1 MRRGVGTQDP
11 QLLLAQH
18 LRALRENHWPDR
30 RITQPKLAEAL
41 GVSVPLISSWESR
54 TKPRIPPLS
63 RLEAYAA
70 VFASGRC
77 FDTDPARAISPH
89 DLSDEERQVMN
100 DLRQELM
107 HLRSGALSVGT
118 APVSTGQPNPVRA
131 PLNGGPWSF
140 VDGEDVKIVCA
151 RWPDEKLADIPYT
164 DVADPYYVE
173 LLTCAELDALFE
185 LFGHLRAFNPATQVN
200 LRIAGKL
207 APDDLT
213 SHLATLGGIDWNE
226 ATSSVLQKLQLP
238 VQQVA
243 DWDTEGGQYFEVE
256 GGGQDSQ
263 FRPVLEKLGDQTI
276 LREDVALFA
285 RAVNPFNHERTVTV
299 CNGMYSRGTYGAVR
313 TLTDAKFRNRNADYL
328 RTKFGDSASYCIVT
342 RVPIING
349 AAVTP
354 DWTTGDHT
362 LFEWSE

>member
-1 MRRGVGTQDP
+1 MRRGVDAQDP
-11 QLLLAQH
+11 QRLLAQR
-18 LRALRENHWPDR
+18 LRALRESHWPDR
-30 RITQPKLAEAL
+30 KITQPELAEAL
-41 GVSVPLISSWESR
+41 RVSVPLISSWESR

-70 VFASGRC
+70 VFASVRC
-77 FDTDPARAISPH
+77 FDTDPARAISPQ
-89 DLSDEERQVMN
+89 DLSDEELQVMN
-100 DLRQELM
+100 DLEQELM
-107 HLRSGALSVGT
+107 HLRSGALSVGNAPIST
-118 APVSTGQPNPVRA
+118 SQPDPVSV
-131 PLNGGPWSF
+131 PLDGGPWRF
-140 VDGEDVKIVCA
+140 VNGEDVTIVCA
-151 RWPDEKLADIPYT
+151 RWPQQMLEKIPYT
-164 DVADPYYVE
+164 NVASPDYVE
-173 LLTCAELDALFE
+173 LLTCSELDALFE
-185 LFGHLRAFNPATQVN
+185 LFGHLRAVNPANQVN

-238 VQQVA
+238 VQQIA
-243 DWDTEGGQYFEVE
+243 DWGTEGGQYFEVE

-263 FRPVLEKLGDQTI
+263 FRPVLEKSDDQEI

-285 RAVNPFNHERTVTV
+285 RAVNPFNQERTVTV

-313 TLTDAKFRNRNADYL
+313 TLTDAKFRDRNADYL
-328 RTKFGDSASYCIVT
+328 RTRFGDSTSYCIVT

-354 DWTTGDHT
+354 DWTTSDYT

>member
-1 MRRGVGTQDP
+1 M
-11 QLLLAQH
+11 
-18 LRALRENHWPDR
+18 
-30 RITQPKLAEAL
+30 
-41 GVSVPLISSWESR
+41 
-54 TKPRIPPLS
+54 
-63 RLEAYAA
+63 
-70 VFASGRC
+70 
-77 FDTDPARAISPH
+77 
-89 DLSDEERQVMN
+89 
-100 DLRQELM
+100 
-107 HLRSGALSVGT
+107 
-118 APVSTGQPNPVRA
+118 
-131 PLNGGPWSF
+131 
-140 VDGEDVKIVCA
+140 
-151 RWPDEKLADIPYT
+151 
-164 DVADPYYVE
+164 
-173 LLTCAELDALFE
+173 
-185 LFGHLRAFNPATQVN
+185 N